1 MNYEIRKLKKSDV
14 SLDSEF
20 FPILNQL
27 SEIVDWHKLELGR
40 LWDAYENDKGMQVL
54 VTEKYGKI
62 MGTGAV
68 FIEQKFLRGGGK
80 VGHIEDVVVD
90 NRSREKGMGKAIV
103 NSLVEIAKE
112 EGCYKV
118 ILNCS
123 NENVPFYIK
132 CGFKLTENEM
142 RMDLE

>member
-62 MGTGAV
+62 IGTGAV

-142 RMDLE
+142 RMDL

>member
-1 MNYEIRKLKKSDV
+1 MSSIRRLQRGDI

-27 SEIVDWHKLELGR
+27 SETINYHNLPFEW
-40 LWDAYENDKGMQVL
+40 LWDTYDNNKDMHVL
-54 VTEKYGKI
+54 VAEKYEKI

-80 VGHIEDVVVD
+80 AAHIEDVVVD
-90 NRSREKGMGKAIV
+90 NRSREKGVGKAIID
-103 NSLVEIAKE
+103 SLVEIARE

-118 ILNCS
+118 ILDCS

-142 RMDLE
+142 RLDL

>member
-1 MNYEIRKLKKSDV
+1 MKIRRLQKNDV

-27 SEIVDWHKLELGR
+27 SETVLWRRLEFGR
-40 LWDAYENDKGMQVL
+40 LWDAYENEKGMHVL
-54 VTEKYGKI
+54 VAEKYEKI

-80 VGHIEDVVVD
+80 VAHIEDVVVD
-90 NRSREKGMGKAIV
+90 NRSREKGVGKAIID
-103 NSLVEIAKE
+103 SLVEIARE

-118 ILNCS
+118 ILDCS

-142 RMDLE
+142 RMDLR

>member
-1 MNYEIRKLKKSDV
+1 MKIRRLQKNDV

-27 SEIVDWHKLELGR
+27 SETVDWHKLEFGN
-40 LWDAYENDKGMQVL
+40 LWDAYANDKRLHVL
-54 VTEKYGKI
+54 VAEKYGKI

-68 FIEQKFLRGGGK
+68 FVEQKFLRGGGK

-90 NRSREKGMGKAIV
+90 NRSREKGVGKAIID
-103 NSLVEIAKE
+103 SLVEIAKE

-142 RMDLE
+142 RMDL

>member
-1 MNYEIRKLKKSDV
+1 MEIRRLQKNDV

-27 SEIVDWHKLELGR
+27 SETVDWHKLEFGH
-40 LWDAYENDKGMQVL
+40 LWDAYENDKGMHVL
-54 VTEKYGKI
+54 VVEKYGKI
-62 MGTGAV
+62 IGTGAV
-68 FIEQKFLRGGGK
+68 FVEQKFLRGGGK

-90 NRSREKGMGKAIV
+90 NRSREKGMGKAIIG
-103 NSLVEIAKE
+103 SLIDIAKE

-142 RMDLE
+142 RMDL

>member
-1 MNYEIRKLKKSDV
+1 MKIRRLQENDV

-20 FPILNQL
+20 FPILYQL
-27 SEIVDWHKLELGR
+27 SPTADWEATDFASLWEIYQGNKSVV
-40 LWDAYENDKGMQVL
+40 VL
-54 VTEKYGKI
+54 VVEKYEKI
-62 MGTGAV
+62 MGTGTIL
-68 FIEQKFLRGGGK
+68 IEQKFLRGGGK

-90 NRSREKGMGKAIV
+90 NRSREKGVGKAIID
-103 NSLVEIAKE
+103 SLVEIAKE
-112 EGCYKV
+112 KGCYKV

-142 RMDLE
+142 RMDL

>member
-1 MNYEIRKLKKSDV
+1 MNYKIRELKKSDV

-27 SEIVDWHKLELGR
+27 SETVDWHELEFGR
-40 LWDAYENDKGMQVL
+40 LWDVYENDESMHVL
-54 VTEKYGKI
+54 VVEKYGKI
-62 MGTGAV
+62 MGTGTV
-68 FIEQKFLRGGGK
+68 FVEQKFLRGGGR

-90 NRSREKGMGKAIV
+90 NRSREKGVGKAIID
-103 NSLVEIAKE
+103 SLVEIARGT
-112 EGCYKV
+112 GCYKV

-142 RMDLE
+142 RMDL

>member
-1 MNYEIRKLKKSDV
+1 MKIRRLQENDV

-27 SEIVDWHKLELGR
+27 SPTTDWEATDFASLWEIYQGNANVV
-40 LWDAYENDKGMQVL
+40 VL
-54 VTEKYGKI
+54 VVEKYEKI
-62 MGTGAV
+62 MGTGTIL
-68 FIEQKFLRGGGK
+68 IEQKFLRGGGK

-90 NRSREKGMGKAIV
+90 NRSREKGVGKAIID
-103 NSLVEIAKE
+103 SLVEIAKE
-112 EGCYKV
+112 KGCYKV

-132 CGFKLTENEM
+132 CGFRLTENEM
-142 RMDLE
+142 RMDLQ

>member
-1 MNYEIRKLKKSDV
+1 MKIRPLQKNDV

-27 SEIVDWHKLELGR
+27 SETVDWHKLEFGY
-40 LWDAYENDKGMQVL
+40 LWDTYENDVRMHVL
-54 VTEKYGKI
+54 VAEKYGKMI
-62 MGTGAV
+62 GTGAV
-68 FIEQKFLRGGGK
+68 FIEQKFLRGGGR

-90 NRSREKGMGKAIV
+90 NRSREKGVGKAIID
-103 NSLVEIAKE
+103 SLVEIARE
-112 EGCYKV
+112 ERCYKV

-132 CGFKLTENEM
+132 CGFRLTENEM
-142 RMDLE
+142 RLDL

>member
-62 MGTGAV
+62 IGTGAV

-142 RMDLE
+142 RMDLR